1 MITSRKARAYFNN
14 KIRNLEVYLET
25 LASQFGY
32 DVTFKRNV

>member
-25 LASQFGY
+25 LTSQFGY
-32 DVTFKRNV
+32 DAILKRSI